1 MRVACLVAMDSCASA
16 TLLSMCVLQTKV
28 SVGFAAL
35 EKRGGLVRT
44 GGGKEYQNN
53 SSCWKVIF

>member
-1 MRVACLVAMDSCASA
+1 MDSCASA

-53 SSCWKVIF
+53 SSCWKVIFSLAF